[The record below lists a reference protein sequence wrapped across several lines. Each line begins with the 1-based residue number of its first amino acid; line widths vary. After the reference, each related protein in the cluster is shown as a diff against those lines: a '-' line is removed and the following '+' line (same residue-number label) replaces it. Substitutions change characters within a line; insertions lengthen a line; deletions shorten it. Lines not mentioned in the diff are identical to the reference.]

1 MKSANKQFNNLKND
15 YEMTLTGD
23 SEIIPCHDD
32 ENNIPSLQFDFIPI
46 SDIEQ
51 KQANDLI
58 GQY

>member
-1 MKSANKQFNNLKND
+1 MKTANRKFNNLKND

-23 SEIIPCHDD
+23 SEIIPCHDAGND
-32 ENNIPSLQFDFIPI
+32 IPSLQFNFIPI

-51 KQANDLI
+51 KEANDMI